1 MEKPNEWIEKI
12 QEVQNAIEEVNER
25 YLSETLAT
33 AITSEVMLALL
44 ALGVLEE
51 GK

>member
-1 MEKPNEWIEKI
+1 MEKTNDWIEKI
-12 QEVQNAIEEVNER
+12 QEVQNAIEEVHER

>member
-1 MEKPNEWIEKI
+1 MEKTNELIERVKEI
-12 QEVQNAIEEVNER
+12 QNAIEEVHER